1 MPINIPNGLPA
12 QSVLT
17 SEHVFVM
24 THDRAIHQD
33 IRPLEV
39 LFLNLMPKKITT
51 EIQYMRK
58 LSSSPIQLNI
68 ELLRIDRH
76 ESKNTPK
83 SHLDTFY
90 KDFADIKDSY
100 YDAFIVTGA
109 PLDKTEFSDVTFWSN
124 LEEILEWSKTHV
136 TSTLFSCWG
145 VAAALKYFYDLPM
158 INRQV
163 KLSGVYKH
171 YTSDRVSPLT
181 RGFDDSFLAP
191 QSRFIDF
198 PTDVIENE
206 TDLVVLADSDEAGVY
221 LASSPDLKHVFVT
234 GHPEY
239 DPQTLGDE
247 YRRDLNALKDPCI
260 PKNYFPHD
268 DPSLPPRCSWRA
280 HASLLFSNWINTVY
294 QITPYDFVS
303 RSLNNNSAAL

>member
-68 ELLRIDRH
+68 QLLRIDRH
-76 ESKNTPK
+76 ESKNTPN

-90 KDFADIKDSY
+90 KDFEEIKDCY
-100 YDAFIVTGA
+100 FDAFIVTGA
-109 PLDKTEFSDVTFWSN
+109 PLDKVDFNEVNYWDK
-124 LEEILEWSKTHV
+124 LESILDWSKTHV

-145 VAAALKYFYDLPM
+145 VAAALKYFYNLPM
-158 INRQV
+158 INRDY
-163 KLSGVYKH
+163 KLSGVYEH
-171 YTSDRVSPLT
+171 FTSSRVSPLT
-181 RGFDDSFLAP
+181 RGFDDCFLAP

-198 PTDVIENE
+198 PTSVFEND
-206 TDLVVLADSDEAGVY
+206 TDLVVLADSHEAGVY
-221 LASSPDLKHVFVT
+221 LATSPDLKRVFVT

-239 DPQTLGDE
+239 DAQTLGDE
-247 YRRDLNALKDPCI
+247 YRRDLNAGLNPTI
-260 PKNYFPHD
+260 PKNYFPFN
-268 DPSLPPRCSWRA
+268 DPSFPPRCTWRA
-280 HASLLFSNWINTVY
+280 HAALLFSNWINAVY

-303 RSLNNNSAAL
+303 RGKAHFSE